1 MTIEI
6 TDTLRLGRLIRRARK
21 GRGLT
26 QIGLAREAG
35 MGERFIVDLEHGK
48 PTCEVG
54 RILRVMGLLNL
65 TLSVEP
71 PAGVTTEALERDVAL
86 LGAGRRK
93 PREAPAKPVPNPSP

>member
-6 TDTLRLGRLIRRARK
+6 IDTLRLGRLIRRARK
-21 GRGLT
+21 ARGLT

-54 RILRVMGLLNL
+54 RVLRVLGLLNL

-71 PAGVTTEALERDVAL
+71 PPGVTREGLERDVAL

-93 PREAPAKPVPNPSP
+93 QGEVPARPVPNPSP

>member
-1 MTIEI
+1 MLEI
-6 TDTLRLGRLIRRARK
+6 IDTQRLGRLIRRARK
-21 GRGLT
+21 ARGLT

-54 RILRVMGLLNL
+54 RVLRVMGLLNL
-65 TLSVEP
+65 TLRVEP
-71 PAGVTTEALERDVAL
+71 PVGITPEALEHDVAL

-93 PREAPAKPVPNPSP
+93 PREAPARPVPNPSP